1 MQSRATGSSSGSAGP
16 PCQPSRRIERI
27 ARRMIRRST

>member
-1 MQSRATGSSSGSAGP
+1 MQSRATGSSSGNTA
-16 PCQPSRRIERI
+16 PCQPSRRIARI